1 MYQAWRSGRHRFP
14 NMFLSILC
22 QRPRLLFCVL
32 TSFHPFVSYI
42 WDAPHFMLLSILLFS
57 CLFSGHISCMVKF
70 ISVFEDAELAPSLSI
85 LTSLLVYRGR
95 LGAKETIRKLNSR
108 HIFTLFSPNLTS
120 FSLFHKF
127 FPTLTIFPA
136 IFCSPNVKFSVSFLS
151 LYKPVKKHY
160 LEPGHSQSTK
170 DHLCRTHS
178 FVHKA
183 IFVL

>member
-1 MYQAWRSGRHRFP
+1 MYQMDIFQAWRSGCHRFP

-95 LGAKETIRKLNSR
+95 LGARETMSKLNSL
-108 HIFTLFSPNLTS
+108 HIFTLFPQTNKFSPTFRQSPKLFAS
-120 FSLFHKF
+120 HSPKLFHK
-127 FPTLTIFPA
+127 LL
-136 IFCSPNVKFSVSFLS
+136 FS
-151 LYKPVKKHY
+151 K
-160 LEPGHSQSTK
+160 
-170 DHLCRTHS
+170 C
-178 FVHKA
+178 
-183 IFVL
+183 